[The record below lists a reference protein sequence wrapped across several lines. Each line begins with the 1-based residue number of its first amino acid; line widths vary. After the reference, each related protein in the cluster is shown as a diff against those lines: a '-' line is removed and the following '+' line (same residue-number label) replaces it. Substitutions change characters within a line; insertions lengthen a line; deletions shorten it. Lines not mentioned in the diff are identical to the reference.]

1 MNFLTLVLPFLE
13 KIIPDP
19 KARAAAQAEALRL
32 QQAGQMAELDASV
45 KLAVGQM
52 DVNKTEAANSS
63 MFVAGWR
70 PWIGWVCGTAL
81 GYQFLLHPLLCWLSL
96 AQGWPVPPRLDMDTL
111 LTLLTGMLGLAGLRT
126 GEKFKGVAR

>member
-19 KARAAAQAEALRL
+19 KARAAAQQEVLRL
-32 QQAGQMAELDASV
+32 QQEGELHVMDNALKAAQGQL
-45 KLAVGQM
+45 
-52 DVNKTEAANSS
+52 DVNKQEAASAS
-63 MFVAGWR
+63 TFVSGWR
-70 PWIGWVCGTAL
+70 PYIGWVCGTAL
-81 GYQFLLHPLLCWLSL
+81 GYQFLVHPLLCWLSA
-96 AQGWPVPPRLDMDTL
+96 AQGWPVPPRLDIDTL